1 MGTEPVSLS
10 IRFRC
15 QNVEDWGSSPHLNQ
29 LRLTLVVAPIC
40 HFCAVFLGSRDVTS
54 REKSA
59 RTWRNGKK
67 PANSLD
73 WPILSA
79 STAQTMNCASRVR
92 SDSQLASYPI
102 HFLNRIG
109 RRRKPSEASY
119 TTESKLKRTA
129 QTIIYIVGSVGN
141 RWVGQLRR
149 ISSWCEAGL
158 SYT

>member
-1 MGTEPVSLS
+1 
-10 IRFRC
+10 
-15 QNVEDWGSSPHLNQ
+15 
-29 LRLTLVVAPIC
+29 
-40 HFCAVFLGSRDVTS
+40 
-54 REKSA
+54 
-59 RTWRNGKK
+59 
-67 PANSLD
+67 
-73 WPILSA
+73 
-79 STAQTMNCASRVR
+79 MNWASRVR

-119 TTESKLKRTA
+119 KTESKLKRTA

-158 SYT
+158 TPTVCGLMSGMFGAEIKAIFLSQDCKWYMLLLAQILADPVAWLTGKCQVIAAYQFLLFVANLLLLGIAILLVLVRWLGTKVSLK